1 MHSMELFPLDKIF
14 ITRVNIVMIKYSCD
28 MLSKPTTKLSS
39 KISEHHSHDARIIDL
54 LEILVGT
61 KKSLLTVPEL
71 RMLSQVK

>member
-1 MHSMELFPLDKIF
+1 
-14 ITRVNIVMIKYSCD
+14 MIKYSCD

-54 LEILVGT
+54 LEIPVGT
-61 KKSLLTVPEL
+61 KKSLLTVPEP